1 MVNKK
6 YKVVKSRVYYG
17 EVIVPGE
24 FGIKNNGKRTVR
36 EYRPLRH
43 MLFEMTE
50 DGLGIDLLNK
60 SDNYKVFGINDD
72 CKIGEYT
79 LFNIIHLEDVLDY
92 LGYLDELGYKDIK
105 NIRDEIFSGHF
116 ISDNPELLTSFR
128 DCMGES
134 LSIMDSYYLRRLFEL
149 RKKTF
154 SEAFFSGSRMDQ
166 FKETFEEKKKRL
178 MRN

>member
-24 FGIKNNGKRTVR
+24 FGFKNNGKKTVR

-43 MLFEMTE
+43 MLFEMTD
-50 DGLGIDLLNK
+50 DGYGIDLLNK
-60 SDNYKVFGINDD
+60 CDNYKVFGINDD

-79 LFNIIHLEDVLDY
+79 LYNIIHLEDVLDY
-92 LGYLDELGYKDIK
+92 LGYLDELGYKDIS
-105 NIRDEIFSGHF
+105 NIRDEIFNGHF
-116 ISDNPELLTSFR
+116 LSDNPDLVHSYINGL
-128 DCMGES
+128 GES
-134 LSIMDSYYLRRLFEL
+134 LSIMDSYYKRRLFDL
-149 RKKTF
+149 RKKSFT
-154 SEAFFSGSRMDQ
+154 EAFFDGVSMDP